1 MDKEADDRRVASWK
15 LRNERRRQGMS
26 NKLLVAGDRE
36 RNREAGIASWLA
48 VTQLPKEDTSGGLQA
63 QILHILPFLL
73 ARD

>member
-1 MDKEADDRRVASWK
+1 
-15 LRNERRRQGMS
+15 MS